1 MGYEGIKS
9 IREMWIDMT
18 LTSQKDISVNVTSPE
33 GTLSTSTEVDLG
45 GAFGLLDNDFTL
57 DTSTLATGTISQAR
71 FKLTGNSRYFKV
83 RLEEADTTKPQ
94 RIEGFHF
101 LFVPKGMRIK

>member
-1 MGYEGIKS
+1 MVSVEDFMGALERALEDVLS
-9 IREMWIDMT
+9 DEVDIDM
-18 LTSQKDISVNVTSPE
+18 DDE
-33 GTLSTSTEVDLG
+33 EE
-45 GAFGLLDNDFTL
+45 LDAAVKTR
-57 DTSTLATGTISQAR
+57 R